1 MDARS
6 RVQNSSFTN
15 ISADNIFQAENG
27 IVITDDLTGDAEL
40 QLDRVF
46 RFEEGES
53 VKTEP
58 ASALTNLDSDRIPPP
73 GAADPWFVSLQEV
86 RCYRSDSESLSILRP
101 YVLGSL

>member
-1 MDARS
+1 M
-6 RVQNSSFTN
+6 QNSSFTN
-15 ISADNIFQAENG
+15 VSADNIFQAVENG
-27 IVITDDLTGDAEL
+27 FVITDDLTGDAEL

-46 RFEEGES
+46 LSEAGES
-53 VKTEP
+53 VKTAP

-86 RCYRSDSESLSILRP
+86 RCYRSDTESLSILRP